1 MTSKLWEISSKLQ
14 SFVNEIAH
22 IQEWDTTD
30 EEKEEHLDRLFE
42 EWQEENANFN
52 DKVMAC
58 GSYLRQQKAI
68 LKAQQEEIKRLQGLA
83 MQTDNRI
90 RSLTAYVAGHM
101 ATTGIKKCQDALG
114 KVSLRKNPPSLKI
127 HIDLFDIPDEF
138 VEQKVIRQPI
148 NSAIREGIESGSV
161 DWASLES
168 SGNYIVIN

>member
-1 MTSKLWEISSKLQ
+1 MHKLWEISSKLQ
-14 SFVNEIAH
+14 AFVNRIAE

-42 EWQEENANFN
+42 EWQEENASFN

-58 GSYLRQQKAI
+58 GAYLRQQKAI

-101 ATTGIKKCQDALG
+101 ATNGVTKCQDELG
-114 KVSLRKNPPSLKI
+114 KVSLRKNPPSLKLKCDP
-127 HIDLFDIPDEF
+127 DLIPDEF
-138 VEQKVIRQPI
+138 VTIKTTRSPNNE
-148 NSAIREGIESGSV
+148 AIREAVKTGSV
-161 DWASLES
+161 DWATLES
-168 SGNYIVIN
+168 SGNYLVIN